1 MQKGERGGR
10 REEDG
15 KSGTRKGEGVEG
27 KGVGKVGLT
36 ILLKPL
42 NQNQVNPL
50 LLHWPLDLLF
60 RRDNTSVLTH
70 SSTRGGGG

>member
-1 MQKGERGGR
+1 MGNQ
-10 REEDG
+10 
-15 KSGTRKGEGVEG
+15 GTRRGEGVEG

-42 NQNQVNPL
+42 NQKQVNPL
-50 LLHWPLDLLF
+50 LLHWPFDLQF

-70 SSTRGGGG
+70 SSSTRGGGE